1 MAKKKKQ
8 QTSIQNTWI
17 ALGALLL
24 SALIIVLDRLDFDK
38 AKK

>member
-17 ALGALLL
+17 ALGALLV
-24 SALIIVLDRLDFDK
+24 SALIIILDQVDFNK